1 MPRSLPNAVRPKLV
15 LFLVAVLAVLGVRAY
30 LNAAQSIFPA
40 ISLSRVEVFADAGDL
55 PPERVRGSIARPL
68 EAALQ
73 GLPAVHA
80 TRSNA
85 TQGAVEIEIDFD
97 PSSDAQHDLQL
108 VDDAVES
115 VRPSLAGVRD
125 VSTLIENPNMEPV
138 VSYAFE
144 GGLQDQAHLQHEIE
158 RALVPVFTGT
168 PGLGRMT
175 AFGGAPLEYQVVL
188 DAHTLIRRGVRAE
201 QAGEAIAAAAAEG
214 TAGTLDRHDKRYI
227 VMTGP
232 TLENPDDLR
241 KLTVAPERGGP
252 LALTA
257 LGHLGEDTGPA
268 TQQASLDGRHAV
280 LFNAY
285 PLPGADAVALQREV
299 AKRMPRLLAELPP
312 GVGVTRY
319 WDQTRLI
326 VASQTSLRDAIFL
339 GALLALAVIYLFLR
353 SRAMTLIA
361 GLIVP
366 LAMTLSVLAI
376 YTAGLSLNLM
386 TVGGL
391 AVAVGLVIDEVIV
404 VVEAIA
410 RRGEVREGT
419 ARIRRALIASTAA
432 NVVVFL
438 PLAFLSGIPGFFF
451 RALALTLSIAMLVSI
466 ALSLFVAP
474 LIAQMLPERE
484 RREPRTIERLES
496 LYARGLSWI
505 LGRPWIA
512 YAGAAAICVVTVLA
526 FVRMP
531 SDFLPSLEEG
541 EFEIRYTLPAGTSL
555 AATDR
560 TATAL
565 ERAIVATPQVAH
577 VGRLTGVDTN
587 GYLPTPPNAGTLRV
601 SLVDGATIPFDE
613 VSDHLRDVLQKIAP
627 DAEFEFHQLL
637 EDQIND
643 LSGAPEAIQ
652 LSVYGDDQQTLIGIA
667 TSLASGL
674 GKIEGVVDPFNGV
687 NYGAGIV
694 RTAVDHDPA
703 AARLRLGGAIVAKVP
718 DGSSDLPVRVR
729 VDGAPLRIARGAA
742 QRASEV
748 DEENG
753 SRMLRVTAGIEDANL
768 STVSERVRALVA
780 ATKLPPG
787 YRIEIGGAA
796 LAQQD
801 SFREFAGVLGI
812 AVLLVFVV
820 LLATFDSFRLPLII
834 LATIPLSPIG
844 VALALW
850 LTKTPLNVSSF
861 MGLLLLVGIVVRNG
875 ILLID
880 GANRRRTQGASVD
893 DALLGAARERLRPIL
908 MTTLAAM
915 CGLAPLAFGWGTGSE
930 MERPLAI
937 AVIGGLSTA
946 TAFTLVL
953 IPVLYAAV
961 AKRQRVA
968 AAPLF
973 ETARI

>member
-1 MPRSLPNAVRPKLV
+1 V
-15 LFLVAVLAVLGVRAY
+15 
-30 LNAAQSIFPA
+30 
-40 ISLSRVEVFADAGDL
+40 
-55 PPERVRGSIARPL
+55 
-68 EAALQ
+68 
-73 GLPAVHA
+73 A
-80 TRSNA
+80 TRD
-85 TQGAVEIEIDFD
+85 GAV
-97 PSSDAQHDLQL
+97 P
-108 VDDAVES
+108 
-115 VRPSLAGVRD
+115 
-125 VSTLIENPNMEPV
+125 
-138 VSYAFE
+138 
-144 GGLQDQAHLQHEIE
+144 
-158 RALVPVFTGT
+158 
-168 PGLGRMT
+168 
-175 AFGGAPLEYQVVL
+175 
-188 DAHTLIRRGVRAE
+188 
-201 QAGEAIAAAAAEG
+201 
-214 TAGTLDRHDKRYI
+214 
-227 VMTGP
+227 
-232 TLENPDDLR
+232 
-241 KLTVAPERGGP
+241 
-252 LALTA
+252 LTA
-257 LGHLGEDTGPA
+257 LGRLGIGNGPA

-285 PLPGADAVALQREV
+285 PLPGADAVSLEREV
-299 AKRMPRLLAELPP
+299 EARIPRLAAELPQ
-312 GVGVTRY
+312 GVRVTRY
-319 WDQTRLI
+319 WNQTRLI
-326 VASQTSLRDAIFL
+326 VASQASLRDAIL
-339 GALLALAVIYLFLR
+339 AGALLALAVIYLFLR

-361 GLIVP
+361 ALIVP
-366 LAMTLSVLAI
+366 LAMMLSVLAI
-376 YTAGLSLNLM
+376 TGAGLSLNLM

-404 VVEAIA
+404 VVEAIS
-410 RRGEVREGT
+410 RRGAVREGT

-438 PLAFLSGIPGFFF
+438 PLALLGGIPGFFF

-474 LIAQMLPERE
+474 LVAEMLPARE
-484 RREPRTIERLES
+484 LHEGGTLDALES
-496 LYARGLSWI
+496 RYARALAWV
-505 LGRPWIA
+505 LQRPWVA
-512 YAGAAAICVVTVLA
+512 YAGAVAICAVTVVA

-541 EFEIRYTLPAGTSL
+541 EFEIKYTLPAGTSL
-555 AATDR
+555 AATDA
-560 TATAL
+560 TATKL
-565 ERAIVATPQVAH
+565 ERAILAVPEVAH

-601 SLVDGATIPFDE
+601 SLAENAKISFDD
-613 VSDHLRDVLQKIAP
+613 VSDGLRDSLQKAAP
-627 DAEFEFHQLL
+627 DATFEFHQLL

-652 LSVYGDDQQTLIGIA
+652 LSVYGDDQQRLIAIA
-667 TSLASGL
+667 SGLAAGL
-674 GKIEGVVDPFNGV
+674 GKIPGVVDQFDGV
-687 NYGAGIV
+687 AYGAGIV
-694 RTAVDHDPA
+694 HTTVEQNPGE
-703 AARLRLGGAIVAKVP
+703 ARLRLGGAIVADVP
-718 DGSSDLPVRVR
+718 DGSSELPVRVR
-729 VDGAPLRIARGAA
+729 VAGAPPRIASGPATRV
-742 QRASEV
+742 SDV

-753 SRMLRVTAGIEDANL
+753 SRMLRVTAGIEDASL
-768 STVSERVRALVA
+768 SAVSERVRALVA
-780 ATKLPPG
+780 ATQLPVG

-796 LAQQD
+796 SAQQA
-801 SFREFAGVLGI
+801 SFREFATVLGI
-812 AVLLVFVV
+812 AVVLVFIV
-820 LLATFDSFRLPLII
+820 LLATFDSFRLPLVI

-961 AKRQRVA
+961 AKRQSAVPILETVRV
-968 AAPLF
+968 
-973 ETARI
+973 

>member
-1 MPRSLPNAVRPKLV
+1 MARSVPAAVRPKLV
-15 LFLVAVLAVLGVRAY
+15 LFLVAVLAALGVRAY
-30 LNAAQSIFPA
+30 LSAAQSIFPA
-40 ISLSRVEVFADAGDL
+40 ISLARVEVFADAGDL
-55 PPERVRGSIARPL
+55 PPERVRGAIARPL
-68 EAALQ
+68 EVALQ
-73 GLPAVHA
+73 GLPGVRA

-85 TQGAVEIEIDFD
+85 TQGALEIEIDFD
-97 PSSDAQHDLQL
+97 PASDPQHDLQL

-115 VRPSLAGVRD
+115 VRPALEGVG
-125 VSTLIENPNMEPV
+125 SIATLIENPNMEPV

-144 GGLQDQAHLQHEIE
+144 GGGLDQAHLQREIE

-175 AFGGAPLEYQVVL
+175 AFGGSRLEYQVVL
-188 DAHTLIRRGVRAE
+188 DARSLARRHV
-201 QAGEAIAAAAAEG
+201 AAASVASALAVA
-214 TAGTLDRHDKRYI
+214 TRSDSAGTLDANGRRSI

-232 TLENPDDLR
+232 ALERPQDLEHLSIR
-241 KLTVAPERGGP
+241 PERGRAVP
-252 LALTA
+252 LRVLGA
-257 LGHLGEDTGPA
+257 LGIGEAPA
-268 TQQASLDGRHAV
+268 IQQASFDGRHAV

-285 PLPGADAVALQREV
+285 PLAGADAVALQREV
-299 AKRMPRLLAELPP
+299 EARLPRLLAALPP
-312 GVGVTRY
+312 GVGAVRY

-326 VASQTSLRDAIFL
+326 VASQASLRDAILL

-361 GLIVP
+361 ALIVP
-366 LAMTLSVLAI
+366 LAMMLSVLAI
-376 YTAGLSLNLM
+376 SLAGLSLNLM

-404 VVEAIA
+404 VIEAIV
-410 RRGEVREGT
+410 RRGTVREGT

-474 LIAQMLPERE
+474 LVAEMLPARE
-484 RREPRTIERLES
+484 RHDARTPEALERR
-496 LYARGLSWI
+496 YATALSWVLRRPYVAY
-505 LGRPWIA
+505 LGA
-512 YAGAAAICVVTVLA
+512 VAICLITVAA
-526 FVRMP
+526 FTHMP

-541 EFEIRYTLPAGTSL
+541 EFEIKYTLPAGTSL
-555 AATDR
+555 AATDA

-565 ERAIVATPQVAH
+565 EKAIVATPDVAH
-577 VGRLTGVDTN
+577 VGRLSGVDTN
-587 GYLPTPPNAGTLRV
+587 GFLPTPPNAGTLRV
-601 SLVDGATIPFDE
+601 SLAEGSHVAFDE
-613 VSDHLRDVLQKIAP
+613 ASDRMRDALQKIAP
-627 DAEFEFHQLL
+627 AASFEFHQLL

-652 LSVYGDDQQTLIGIA
+652 LSVYGDDQQRLIGIA
-667 TSLASGL
+667 STLADGL
-674 GKIEGVVDPFNGV
+674 GKIPGVVDPYSGV
-687 NYGAGIV
+687 AYGANIV
-694 RTAVDHDPA
+694 RTAVEQDPA
-703 AARLRLGGAIVAKVP
+703 EARLRLGGAIVAKVP
-718 DGSSDLPVRVR
+718 DGSGELPVRLR
-729 VDGAPLRIARGAA
+729 IAGAPLRLAA
-742 QRASEV
+742 GSTQRASDV

-753 SRMLRVTAGIEDANL
+753 SRMLRVTAGIEDASL
-768 STVSERVRALVA
+768 SAVAERVRALVA
-780 ATKLPPG
+780 ATPLPPG
-787 YRIEIGGAA
+787 YRIEIGGAS
-796 LAQQD
+796 LAQAA

-812 AVLLVFVV
+812 AVLLVFIV
-820 LLATFDSFRLPLII
+820 LLATFDSFSLPLVI

-880 GANRRRTQGASVD
+880 GANRRRQQGASVD

-915 CGLAPLAFGWGTGSE
+915 CGLAPLAFGVGSGSE

-946 TAFTLVL
+946 TVFTLVL

-961 AKRQRVA
+961 ARRQPIRTH
-968 AAPLF
+968 L
-973 ETARI
+973 ETARL